1 MAIEREQLEADVL
14 IIGAGPGGLACA
26 LHLANLIEQ
35 HTQAKKSPALSTENV
50 YVLEKAREL
59 GAHSLSGAIM
69 DPRGLRELVP
79 DFEKTAPLDTPVT
92 GDAVYFLTESSALKF
107 PITPPPL
114 ANHGNYVVSINKMVK
129 WLGGLVEKKGVN
141 LFTQFAGKEL
151 IYEGAGIAGV
161 LTEDKG
167 VDKNGKPKDNFTPG
181 YELRAKVTVLAE
193 GPRGSLTKEMVNRLK
208 LDGLNPQV
216 YGIGVKELWEVQP
229 GRIETGFV
237 AHTMGWPLGTEIY
250 GGGWVY
256 GMRENRVS
264 LGMVVALEY
273 ANPLFDPHETFQKFK
288 THPFVRRVLEGGKLV
303 RYGAKTVPY
312 GGWYSMPRSYVDG
325 GLIIGDSAS
334 LLNAARL
341 KGIHTAI
348 KSGMLAAE
356 TIYEA
361 LCAGDTSAKSL
372 AAYEKKLEE
381 SWIKKELW
389 AVRNFHQ
396 AFHSGLVPGMIQAG
410 LQFVTGGRGLI
421 DPMRS
426 EAGYKRL
433 RKAEPRRRAGG
444 SEHALQRRWKADV
457 RPADRR
463 LSFRHAPRRRPA
475 VPPDRARA
483 GRMRQP
489 MRARIRKSLPVF
501 LSCGGLRDGDG
512 KRRGK
517 IEDQRFK
524 LRALQDVRHR
534 RSLPDYQLGP
544 ARRRRRAELR
554 RNVNCGALGQFL
566 GIPNKNSLQRR
577 PEAALF
583 LFRLGSRLRL
593 RLLRRLRRRG
603 LRRRFLLGWL
613 R

>member
-1 MAIEREQLEADVL
+1 MGMNVEREQLEADVL

-26 LHLANLIEQ
+26 LHLANLIEE
-35 HTQAKKSPALSTENV
+35 HNKDANRTTGVNGAPFGPGGKPVLSAENI

-59 GAHSLSGAIM
+59 GAHQLSGAIM

-92 GDAVYFLTESSALKF
+92 GDAAYYFTETNSYKM

-114 ANHGNYVVSINKMVK
+114 AQHGNFIVSLNKMVK

-141 LFTQFAGKEL
+141 VFTQFAGREL
-151 IYEGAGIAGV
+151 LYNKPGPPSGICGV

-193 GPRGSLTKEMVNRLK
+193 GPRGSLTKDMVNKLK
-208 LDGLNPQV
+208 LDGLNPQA
-216 YGIGVKELWEVQP
+216 YGIGIKELWDVQP
-229 GRIETGFV
+229 GRIDTGYV
-237 AHTMGWPLGTEIY
+237 AHTLGWPLGSDLY

-273 ANPLFDPHETFQKFK
+273 ADPLFDPHEAFQKFK
-288 THPFVRRVLEGGKLV
+288 SHPFVRKILEGGKLV

-312 GGWYSMPRSYVDG
+312 GGWYSAPKNYVDG

-334 LLNAARL
+334 LLNSQRL

-361 LCAGDTSAKSL
+361 LCAGDTSAAKLS
-372 AAYEKKLEE
+372 AYQKKLEA

-396 AFHSGLVPGMIQAG
+396 AFHGGLWSGLVKSGI
-410 LQFVTGGRGLI
+410 QFVTGGRGLV

-426 EAGYKRL
+426 EAGYTRYAKL
-433 RKAEPRRRAGG
+433 D
-444 SEHALQRRWKADV
+444 H
-457 RPADRR
+457 DRTLVDQSTR
-463 LSFRHAPRRRPA
+463 Y
-475 VPPDRARA
+475 
-483 GRMRQP
+483 
-489 MRARIRKSLPVF
+489 K
-501 LSCGGLRDGDG
+501 GDG
-512 KRRGK
+512 KVTFDRLTDVYHSGTRHE
-517 IEDQRFK
+517 EDQPCHLHVLDPNICVDRCVREYGNPCQYFCPAAVYEMVTEKGAPK
-524 LRALQDVRHR
+524 LKINFSNCVHCKTCDIAD
-534 RSLPDYQLGP
+534 PYQIIDWVPPEGGGGP
-544 ARRRRRAELR
+544 NYE
-554 RNVNCGALGQFL
+554 GM
-566 GIPNKNSLQRR
+566 
-577 PEAALF
+577 
-583 LFRLGSRLRL
+583 
-593 RLLRRLRRRG
+593 
-603 LRRRFLLGWL
+603 
-613 R
+613 